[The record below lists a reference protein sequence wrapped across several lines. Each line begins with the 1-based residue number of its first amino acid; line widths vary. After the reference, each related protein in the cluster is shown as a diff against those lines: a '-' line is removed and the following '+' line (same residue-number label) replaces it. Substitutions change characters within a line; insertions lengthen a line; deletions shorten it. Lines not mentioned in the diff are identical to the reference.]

1 MRPPQS
7 SIQGASSPCIIWL
20 QPGPRILSCT
30 ACTSLKSLF
39 LLQLLLSPLHHHRHS
54 YHPLHDDHHQS
65 LVPRDPTKIPSPSGS
80 RERVPVP
87 VSMQGPMFVV
97 PLSRLG
103 LLRYIPAISPCPGSP
118 RETVGAG
125 DSLDWREGELAAHGW
140 ILPAPCTW
148 CKFKACPLSSS
159 LFFISTIRPQIHI
172 FGSN

>member
-7 SIQGASSPCIIWL
+7 SIQGIPSPWIIWL

-39 LLQLLLSPLHHHRHS
+39 LLQLLFSPLYHHRHS
-54 YHPLHDDHHQS
+54 YHPLHDDHHRS
-65 LVPRDPTKIPSPSGS
+65 SVPRDPTNIPSPSSS

-97 PLSRLG
+97 PFSRLG

-118 RETVGAG
+118 RETAEAG

-140 ILPAPCTW
+140 ILPAP
-148 CKFKACPLSSS
+148 
-159 LFFISTIRPQIHI
+159 
-172 FGSN
+172 